1 MSKTKVL
8 VVGSNATQIEVQGGK
23 WGPTGNYLNETVVP
37 IMALIGAGCEIQ
49 LATPDGTKPHMDRAS
64 DSAAHFGG
72 DTAAYARAKAF
83 WSNDPAMNQ
92 IEPLA
97 TVIEKGLDGYAGVF
111 VPGGQA
117 PVVDLMQDPQMGEVL
132 RHFHDRAKP
141 TALLC
146 HGPIALV
153 SAMPCAREFRAALM
167 AGDESKAKELAK
179 GWSYAGYRMTI
190 FSASEETWVEK
201 EILHGKMYFTMPEAL
216 SAAGG
221 DVATTKVDFEP
232 HVIVDRELITGQN
245 PRSDHSVGEA
255 LVKALGKAITQ
266 RELGA
271 AASA

>member
-1 MSKTKVL
+1 MNTAKVL
-8 VVGSNATQIEVQGGK
+8 VVGSNAIQIEVQGDK

-37 IMALIGAGCEIQ
+37 MMALIGAAYDIQ
-49 LATPDGTKPHMDRAS
+49 LATPDGTKPHMDKAS

-83 WSNDPAMNQ
+83 WNNNPAMNQ
-92 IEPLA
+92 IQPLGA
-97 TVIEKGLDGYAGVF
+97 VIGQGLDDYAGVF

-117 PVVDLMQDPQMGEVL
+117 PVVDLMQDSQMGEVL
-132 RHFHDRAKP
+132 RHFHVSAKP

-153 SAMPCAREFRAALM
+153 SAMPRAREFRAALM
-167 AGDESKAKELAK
+167 ARDEARARKIAK
-179 GWSYAGYRMTI
+179 GWQYAGYRMTI
-190 FSASEETWVEK
+190 FSASEEKWVEK
-201 EILHGKMYFTMPEAL
+201 EILHGQMYFNMPQAL
-216 SAAGG
+216 GAAGG
-221 DVATTKVDFEP
+221 DVVTGKVDFEP

-255 LVKALGKAITQ
+255 LVKALDAAIAQ
-266 RELGA
+266 RRPSA